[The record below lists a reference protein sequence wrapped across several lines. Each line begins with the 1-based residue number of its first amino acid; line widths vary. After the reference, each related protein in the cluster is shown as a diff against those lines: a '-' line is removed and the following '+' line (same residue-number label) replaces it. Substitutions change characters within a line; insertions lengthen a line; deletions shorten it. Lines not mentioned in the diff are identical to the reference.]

1 MTKPLVIFLMGAT
14 ASGKTALAMRLHD
27 TLGCDLIN
35 VDSAQIYRQLDIGAA
50 KLDAETL
57 AQYPHALMDI
67 RDPAEVYSVAEFR
80 EDAIAAIEAS
90 ISAGRT
96 PLLVGGSMMYFK
108 ALIDDLADMPEADLS
123 VRADI
128 EAMAEAEGWPAVHQR
143 LADVDPDIAAT
154 IHPNHSHRISRAL
167 EVYLVSGRTMT
178 ALRRE
183 QSAQKRMGF
192 MDQYRLEAFSLALDD
207 RAALHTKIA
216 KRFDEMLA
224 AGFVEEV
231 RGLMARGDLHLE
243 LPAMRSVG
251 YRQVWQ
257 YLAGEC
263 DYETMRER
271 GIAATRQLAK
281 RQMTWLR
288 NWPFPLHN
296 IDAAMAPDEQEQRI
310 LDVVSKN

>member
-14 ASGKTALAMRLHD
+14 ASGKTALAMRLRD

-35 VDSAQIYRQLDIGAA
+35 VDSAQIYRQLNIGAA

-57 AQYPHALMDI
+57 AKYPHALMDI
-67 RDPAEVYSVAEFR
+67 RDPAEVYSVADFR

-96 PLLVGGSMMYFK
+96 PVLVGGSMMYFK
-108 ALIDDLADMPEADLS
+108 ALIDDLADMPETDLS
-123 VRADI
+123 VRAEI

-178 ALRRE
+178 ALRHE
-183 QSAQKRMGF
+183 QHAQERVGF
-192 MDQYRLEAFSLALDD
+192 MDQYRVEAFSLALDD
-207 RAALHTKIA
+207 RAVLHAKIA
-216 KRFDEMLA
+216 MRFDEMLA

-231 RGLMARGDLHLE
+231 KGLMARGDLHLE

-257 YLAGEC
+257 YLEGEC

-288 NWPFPLHN
+288 NWPLPLN
-296 IDAAMAPDEQEQRI
+296 SIDASMAPDEQLQRI